1 MDVKRLQLWEGR
13 HAAMLSNELL
23 RAVIEDRGGMV
34 LELSNLQEAGGRVNA
49 HPLYSFR
56 GREPSIAEDRNG
68 AYWHNSEL
76 LYFIGGNF
84 FCFPNF
90 GFENQVDTIT
100 HPTHGW
106 TANGL
111 WTVVKYGTDAE
122 IGANWLLSTMESP
135 DPGYP
140 FTAWKI
146 DMVLPGHPVLYSSV
160 SVTNRG
166 EKMLPAT
173 AAWHNTVGPPF
184 LESGCVINLCANRFS
199 TAPSYTEFDQTGRL
213 EPGKEFDSLEKAPVR
228 NEGFSDISVVPGM
241 IGSTDFITGA
251 VPKEARLGWSSVI
264 NPRLKMVYFTF
275 FPGPAAVEPKEI
287 PLRFNNLWMQ
297 YGGRPF
303 TPWALYEGGTDQTFC
318 LGSENS
324 IGHFANGLQK
334 ALKEP
339 EVLGAPTSVLIPAGE
354 TWVQRYGTAFTSYDN
369 VKMGSGIQSVEQVV
383 EGLVLKRGK
392 AWAFIESDTTFHF
405 LKQMEQKLLS

>member
-34 LELSNLQEAGGRVNA
+34 LELSNLQESGGRVNA
-49 HPLYSFR
+49 HPLYPFR

-68 AYWHNSEL
+68 EFWHNSDL

-90 GFENQVDTIT
+90 GFENQVANVM

-135 DPGYP
+135 DPEYP

-160 SVTNRG
+160 SITNRG
-166 EKMLPAT
+166 EKALPAT

-199 TAPSYTEFDQTGRL
+199 TAPAYTEFNQTGRL

-228 NEGFSDISVVPGM
+228 DESSADISLVPGM

-251 VPKEARLGWSSVI
+251 VPEESRLGWSSVI
-264 NPRLKMVYFTF
+264 NPRLQMVYFTF
-275 FPGPAAVEPKEI
+275 FPGPAAVEATEI

-303 TPWALYEGGTDQTFC
+303 TPWALYDGGTDQTFC
-318 LGSENS
+318 LGTENS
-324 IGHFANGLQK
+324 TGHFANGLQK
-334 ALKEP
+334 ALEEP
-339 EVLGAPTSVLIPAGE
+339 VLLGAPTTVSIPAGE
-354 TWVQRYGTAFTSYDN
+354 TRIQRYGTAFTSYDN
-369 VKMGSGIQSVEQVV
+369 AKMGAGIQSVEQVV

-405 LKQMEQKLLS
+405 LKQMEVKLLS